1 MDFDSGI
8 IAIAVGILSG
18 LFLLWRKADVSLDPD
33 EPPIDLSIIPFIG
46 HILGMMRYQ
55 IGYFEILR
63 SVARCI
69 CVQSNLYS
77 RNAHP
82 VFTLKIFN
90 TRIYVVRSP
99 EYVALTMRE
108 TKTLTFDPFTIAF
121 LKNALDGPRS
131 VVKTFETTTYLT
143 ELHTQMYSA
152 LSIGPD
158 LTKSNARVLSVLSRY
173 LIPQETNLYAFLRE
187 SYTIAA
193 GETLYGPDNPVPD
206 LIDEI
211 WYIYSSF
218 TVTLSDFLGTLKKTS
233 VL

>member
-1 MDFDSGI
+1 
-8 IAIAVGILSG
+8 
-18 LFLLWRKADVSLDPD
+18 
-33 EPPIDLSIIPFIG
+33 
-46 HILGMMRYQ
+46 
-55 IGYFEILR
+55 
-63 SVARCI
+63 
-69 CVQSNLYS
+69 
-77 RNAHP
+77 
-82 VFTLKIFN
+82 
-90 TRIYVVRSP
+90 
-99 EYVALTMRE
+99 
-108 TKTLTFDPFTIAF
+108 
-121 LKNALDGPRS
+121 
-131 VVKTFETTTYLT
+131 
-143 ELHTQMYSA
+143 MYSA